1 MKVRTRMI
9 THFVLALLTGAVVV
23 VLILATAFGLYYDG
37 ARRPPWL
44 GNHPENLARVR
55 GLDPNRFRFV
65 VLGDTRTNL
74 RTHDRLLDLTVQ
86 AGADF
91 VVNLGDFVRSPEF
104 GYHRFFLRDMA
115 AKRLTMPMLLVLGN
129 HDVLP
134 DREFRVPD
142 FRRWYGPEQLHFYI
156 GDHLFVFL
164 NSSPPYDEGAPEAEA
179 EYREPKRYIAYL
191 REVLEG
197 RRAETDRIFLFMHA
211 YPTKMHPQA
220 QRTMVG
226 TEELKAL
233 CREHDVDYVICSH
246 HHGYHRWEADG
257 TVYLVSGGGGAPL
270 YGQIGRFHHMVLL
283 EVDGEEVREYIYPA
297 KPLGAGL
304 GHARRLLVHKVW
316 NGIRASRPMMILAI
330 VGGLAAATA
339 CVLFS
344 IRWIRLFRRRRR
356 RAGW

>member
-1 MKVRTRMI
+1 MLV
-9 THFVLALLTGAVVV
+9 HVVLAVLAGAVPVILV
-23 VLILATAFGLYYDG
+23 LATMAGLYYDG
-37 ARRPPWL
+37 ATRPDWL
-44 GNHPENLARVR
+44 GNHPETVARVQQA
-55 GLDPNRFRFV
+55 DPNRFRFV

-74 RTHDRLLDLTVQ
+74 RTHDRLLDLAIQ
-86 AGADF
+86 ARPDF
-91 VVNLGDFVRSPEF
+91 VINLGDFVRSPEF
-104 GYHRFFLRDMA
+104 GYHRFFLRDMSEKA
-115 AKRLTMPMLLVLGN
+115 LPMPMLLVLGN
-129 HDVLP
+129 HDVMP

-179 EYREPKRYIAYL
+179 EYREPKRYIEYL
-191 REVLEG
+191 REVLEE
-197 RRAETDRIFLFMHA
+197 RRRETDKIFLFMHA

-233 CREHDVDYVICSH
+233 CREHEVDYVICSH
-246 HHGYHRWEADG
+246 HHGYHRWEEDG

-270 YGQIGRFHHMVLL
+270 YGDIGRFHHMVLL
-283 EVDGEEVREYIYPA
+283 EVDGEDVREYIYPA

-304 GHARRLLVHKVW
+304 GHVRRLLVHKIW
-316 NGIRASRPMMILAI
+316 NEIRASTPMMTLAI
-330 VGGLAAATA
+330 VGGLAATGA

-344 IRWIRLFRRRRR
+344 IRWIRIFRRL
-356 RAGW
+356 RAGAGYE